1 MQLRSSPITYL
12 QGFFNFL
19 NSIIKTVKYQK
30 LVQLNFLESFFEV
43 LKNMKYLQKSWQL
56 NSVEVNKLIFLCTFY
71 NSYYFLPEFHFLST
85 LYDSFFIY
93 CAWLRLS
100 FLFHFFWAI
109 MEFEVYE
116 GQITKIYHGLCY
128 LMHQVLKRYRN
139 IFFACE

>member
-71 NSYYFLPEFHFLST
+71 NSYYFLPEFHFVST

-100 FLFHFFWAI
+100 FLFLFFLSHYGIWSLWRSNH
-109 MEFEVYE
+109 
-116 GQITKIYHGLCY
+116 K
-128 LMHQVLKRYRN
+128 N
-139 IFFACE
+139 ISWPILFNASGS